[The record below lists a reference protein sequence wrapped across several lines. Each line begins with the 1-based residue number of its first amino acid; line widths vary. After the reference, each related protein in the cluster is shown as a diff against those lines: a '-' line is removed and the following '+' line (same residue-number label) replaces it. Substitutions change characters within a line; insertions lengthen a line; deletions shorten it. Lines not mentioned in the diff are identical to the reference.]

1 MGALTTIG
9 VGLLGSAIA
18 LSSDTSR
25 RDGELD
31 WSNYIVGLAATA
43 VLVVVALMAVVVVR
57 RRHEPVARGELVTW
71 PGVVGILGIA
81 AMLGVGIGDQD
92 WVKDF
97 FAYLE
102 GGVITVLALLGYV
115 ASRRAAYVV
124 TAIAGIGI
132 LYVKAFDDLFG
143 DSLDQDSTVITI
155 ALAVTVFVVGLT
167 VIGWVL
173 PTRATTGVV
182 LGVVGVVSFAALLIG
197 MAVTKAFAGAF
208 ASMMFSVTGDGSSGP
223 SALGGGGSAPSL
235 DFDNDTWVVVVLA
248 AGLTVLWAL
257 AAAWTGNSGFTICAI
272 LMPAIVVPLAVIV
285 LVVEHPTWWGV
296 AVGVVGTALLVLG
309 ALLGRSRAR
318 SAAAPA
324 Y

>member
-9 VGLLGSAIA
+9 VGLLAAAIA
-18 LSSDTSR
+18 LSANESR
-25 RDGELD
+25 KDGDLD
-31 WSNYIVGLAATA
+31 WSNFIVGLGATA
-43 VLVVVALMAVVVVR
+43 VLVVVTLVAVVVVR
-57 RRHEPVARGELVTW
+57 RSHEPVARGELVTW

-92 WVKDF
+92 WVQDF

-102 GGVITVLALLGYV
+102 GGVITVLALLGYL

-143 DSLDQDSTVITI
+143 DSLDSDSTVITI
-155 ALAVTVFVVGLT
+155 AIAVTVFVAGLT
-167 VIGWVL
+167 VVGWVL

-182 LGVVGVVSFAALLIG
+182 LGVVGIVSFAALLIG

-208 ASMMFSVTGDGSSGP
+208 ASMMFSISGDDSGGTT
-223 SALGGGGSAPSL
+223 LGGGSAPPSF
-235 DFDNDTWVVVVLA
+235 DFDNDTWVVVALA
-248 AGLTVLWAL
+248 AGLTVLWAV
-257 AAAWTGNSGFTICAI
+257 AAAWTANSGFTICAI
-272 LMPAIVVPLAVIV
+272 LMPTIVVPLAALV
-285 LVVEHPTWWGV
+285 LAVEHPTWWGV
-296 AVGVVGTALLVLG
+296 AVAAVGTVLLVLG
-309 ALLGRSRAR
+309 ALLGRTRAR
-318 SAAAPA
+318 NAATPA